1 MKNYQENLTMRLP
14 DEPDNIPQIN
24 IVPMID
30 VVFAILTFL
39 IVSSLSLSKSEGL
52 PVNLPKAST
61 SQVQDSPAKI
71 TVTLDA
77 QGKFMV
83 DKKLVNLDQI
93 ESTVRQVM
101 GSNQSALIVLN
112 ADKSVNHGN
121 VVEVMDRLRRIKGA
135 KLGIATAK

>member
-1 MKNYQENLTMRLP
+1 MRLP

-71 TVTLDA
+71 TVTIDA
-77 QGKFMV
+77 QGKLMV
-83 DKKLVNLDQI
+83 DKKSVNLDQI
-93 ESTVRQVM
+93 ESTVRQTM
-101 GSNQSALIVLN
+101 GSNQNSLIVLN

-121 VVEVMDRLRRIKGA
+121 VVEVMDRLSRIKGA
-135 KLGIATAK
+135 KLGIATTK

>member
-1 MKNYQENLTMRLP
+1 MRLP
-14 DEPDNIPQIN
+14 DEPESIAQIN
-24 IVPMID
+24 IVPLID
-30 VVFAILTFL
+30 VTFAILTFF

-71 TVTLDA
+71 TVTIDA

-83 DKKLVNLDQI
+83 DKKSVNLDQI
-93 ESTVRQVM
+93 ETTVRQVM
-101 GSNQSALIVLN
+101 GSNPSALIVLN
-112 ADKSVNHGN
+112 ADKSVDHGN

>member
-1 MKNYQENLTMRLP
+1 MRIP
-14 DEPDNIPQIN
+14 DEPESIPQIN
-24 IVPMID
+24 IVPLID
-30 VVFAILTFL
+30 VTFAILTFF

-71 TVTLDA
+71 TVTIDA

-83 DKKLVNLDQI
+83 DKKLVNLEQI

-101 GSNQSALIVLN
+101 GSNPSALIVLN
-112 ADKSVNHGN
+112 ADKSVYHGN

-135 KLGIATAK
+135 KLGIATAN

>member
-1 MKNYQENLTMRLP
+1 MRLP

-71 TVTLDA
+71 TVTIDA

-101 GSNQSALIVLN
+101 GSNPSALIVLN
-112 ADKSVNHGN
+112 ADKSVYHGN

>member
-1 MKNYQENLTMRLP
+1 MRLP

-101 GSNQSALIVLN
+101 GSNPTALIVLN

>member
-1 MKNYQENLTMRLP
+1 MRLP
-14 DEPDNIPQIN
+14 DEPDSIPQIN

-71 TVTLDA
+71 TVTIDD
-77 QGKFMV
+77 QGKLMV

-93 ESTVRQVM
+93 ESTVRQAM
-101 GSNQSALIVLN
+101 GSNQNSLIVLN

-135 KLGIATAK
+135 KLGIATTK

>member
-1 MKNYQENLTMRLP
+1 MRLP
-14 DEPDNIPQIN
+14 DEPESIAQIN
-24 IVPMID
+24 IVPLID
-30 VVFAILTFL
+30 VTFAILTFF

-83 DKKLVNLDQI
+83 DKKSVNLDQI

-101 GSNQSALIVLN
+101 GSNPSALIVLN

>member
-1 MKNYQENLTMRLP
+1 MRLP

-93 ESTVRQVM
+93 ESTGATSDGFKSER
-101 GSNQSALIVLN
+101 LN
-112 ADKSVNHGN
+112 CA
-121 VVEVMDRLRRIKGA
+121 ECR
-135 KLGIATAK
+135 

>member
-1 MKNYQENLTMRLP
+1 MRLP
-14 DEPDNIPQIN
+14 DEPDSIPQIN

-71 TVTLDA
+71 TVTIDPN
-77 QGKFMV
+77 GKLMV
-83 DKKLVNLDQI
+83 DKKLVNLEQI

-101 GSNQSALIVLN
+101 GSNPNSLIVLN

-135 KLGIATAK
+135 KLGIATTK

>member
-1 MKNYQENLTMRLP
+1 MRLP

-61 SQVQDSPAKI
+61 SQVQDSPAKV
-71 TVTLDA
+71 TVTIDA
-77 QGKFMV
+77 QGKLMV

-93 ESTVRQVM
+93 ESRVRQVI
-101 GSNQSALIVLN
+101 GSNPNSLIVLN

-121 VVEVMDRLRRIKGA
+121 VVEVMDILRRIKGA

>member
-1 MKNYQENLTMRLP
+1 MRLP
-14 DEPDNIPQIN
+14 DEPDSIPQIN

-71 TVTLDA
+71 TVTIDA
-77 QGKFMV
+77 NGKLMV

-101 GSNQSALIVLN
+101 GSNQNSLIVLN

>member
-1 MKNYQENLTMRLP
+1 MRLP
-14 DEPDNIPQIN
+14 DEPDSIPQIN
-24 IVPMID
+24 IVPLID
-30 VVFAILTFL
+30 VTFAILTFF

-71 TVTLDA
+71 TVTIDA

-83 DKKLVNLDQI
+83 DKKSVSLDQI

-101 GSNQSALIVLN
+101 GSNPSALIVLN

-135 KLGIATAK
+135 KLGIATVK

>member
-1 MKNYQENLTMRLP
+1 MRLP
-14 DEPDNIPQIN
+14 DEPDNIAQIN

-101 GSNQSALIVLN
+101 GSNPSALIVLN
-112 ADKSVNHGN
+112 ADKSVDHGN

>member
-1 MKNYQENLTMRLP
+1 MRLP

-71 TVTLDA
+71 TVTIDA
-77 QGKFMV
+77 QGKLMV

-93 ESTVRQVM
+93 ESTVRQVI
-101 GSNQSALIVLN
+101 GSNPNSLIVLN

-121 VVEVMDRLRRIKGA
+121 VVEVMDILRRIKGA
-135 KLGIATAK
+135 KLGIATTK

>member
-1 MKNYQENLTMRLP
+1 
-14 DEPDNIPQIN
+14 
-24 IVPMID
+24 MID

>member
-1 MKNYQENLTMRLP
+1 MRIP
-14 DEPDNIPQIN
+14 DEPESIPQIN
-24 IVPMID
+24 IVPLID
-30 VVFAILTFL
+30 VTFAILTFF

-83 DKKLVNLDQI
+83 DKKLVSLDQI

-101 GSNQSALIVLN
+101 GSNPSALIVLN
-112 ADKSVNHGN
+112 ADKSVVHGN

>member
-1 MKNYQENLTMRLP
+1 MRLP
-14 DEPDNIPQIN
+14 DEPESIPQIN
-24 IVPMID
+24 IVPLID
-30 VVFAILTFL
+30 VTFAILTFF

-52 PVNLPKAST
+52 PVNLPKAAT

-71 TVTLDA
+71 TVTIDA
-77 QGKFMV
+77 QGKLMV
-83 DKKLVNLDQI
+83 DKKLVSLEQI

-101 GSNQSALIVLN
+101 GSNPNSLIVLN

-135 KLGIATAK
+135 KLGIATTK

>member
-1 MKNYQENLTMRLP
+1 MRLP
-14 DEPDNIPQIN
+14 DEPDSIPQIN
-24 IVPMID
+24 IVPLID
-30 VVFAILTFL
+30 VTFAILTFF

-71 TVTLDA
+71 TVTIDA
-77 QGKFMV
+77 RGKLMV
-83 DKKLVNLDQI
+83 DKKLVNLEQI

-101 GSNQSALIVLN
+101 GSNPSALIVLN
-112 ADKSVNHGN
+112 ADKSVYHGN
-121 VVEVMDRLRRIKGA
+121 VVEVMDRLRQIKGA

>member
-1 MKNYQENLTMRLP
+1 MRLP
-14 DEPDNIPQIN
+14 DEPDSIPQIN

-101 GSNQSALIVLN
+101 GSNPSALIVLN
-112 ADKSVNHGN
+112 ADKSVDHGN

>member
-1 MKNYQENLTMRLP
+1 MRLP

-101 GSNQSALIVLN
+101 GSNSSALIVLN
-112 ADKSVNHGN
+112 ADKSVDHGN

>member
-1 MKNYQENLTMRLP
+1 MRLP

-39 IVSSLSLSKSEGL
+39 IVSSLSLSKSQGL

-101 GSNQSALIVLN
+101 GSNPSALIVLN
-112 ADKSVNHGN
+112 ADKSVNHGS

-135 KLGIATAK
+135 KLGIATTK

>member
-1 MKNYQENLTMRLP
+1 MRLP

-93 ESTVRQVM
+93 EGTVRQVM
-101 GSNQSALIVLN
+101 GSNPTALIVLN

>member
-1 MKNYQENLTMRLP
+1 MRLP

-52 PVNLPKAST
+52 PVNLPKAAT

-71 TVTLDA
+71 TVTIDA
-77 QGKFMV
+77 QGKLMV
-83 DKKLVNLDQI
+83 DKKSVNLDQI

-101 GSNQSALIVLN
+101 GSNQSLLIVLN

-135 KLGIATAK
+135 KLGIATTK

>member
-1 MKNYQENLTMRLP
+1 MRLP

-52 PVNLPKAST
+52 PINLPKAST

-83 DKKLVNLDQI
+83 DKKLVNLEQI

-101 GSNQSALIVLN
+101 GSNPSALIVLN
-112 ADKSVNHGN
+112 ADKSVDHGN

>member
-1 MKNYQENLTMRLP
+1 MRLP

-101 GSNQSALIVLN
+101 GSNPTALIVLN
-112 ADKSVNHGN
+112 ADKSVDHGN

>member
-1 MKNYQENLTMRLP
+1 MRIP
-14 DEPDNIPQIN
+14 DEPESIPQIN
-24 IVPMID
+24 IVPLID
-30 VVFAILTFL
+30 VTFAILTFF

-83 DKKLVNLDQI
+83 DKKLVSLDQI

-101 GSNQSALIVLN
+101 GSNPSALIVLN
-112 ADKSVNHGN
+112 ADKSVVHGN

-135 KLGIATAK
+135 KLGIATVK

>member
-1 MKNYQENLTMRLP
+1 MRLP
-14 DEPDNIPQIN
+14 DEPDSIPQIN

-71 TVTLDA
+71 TVTIDA
-77 QGKFMV
+77 QGKLMV
-83 DKKLVNLDQI
+83 DKKLVNLEQI

-101 GSNQSALIVLN
+101 GSNPSSLIVLN

>member
-1 MKNYQENLTMRLP
+1 MRLP

-71 TVTLDA
+71 TVTIDA
-77 QGKFMV
+77 QGKLMV

-93 ESTVRQVM
+93 ESRVRQVI
-101 GSNQSALIVLN
+101 GSNPNSLIVLN

-121 VVEVMDRLRRIKGA
+121 VVEVMDILRRIKGA

>member
-1 MKNYQENLTMRLP
+1 MRLP

-39 IVSSLSLSKSEGL
+39 IVSSLSLSKSQGL